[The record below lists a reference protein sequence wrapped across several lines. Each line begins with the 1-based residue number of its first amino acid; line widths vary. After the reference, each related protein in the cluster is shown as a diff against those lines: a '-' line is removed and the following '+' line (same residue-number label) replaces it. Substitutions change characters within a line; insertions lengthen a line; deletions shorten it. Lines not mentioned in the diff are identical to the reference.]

1 MGRLALSILLSLFV
15 FSVSAQ
21 DMVFCIK
28 LNRQIKGEFSDFYV
42 DNLGNIYLI
51 TLTNQIK
58 KINPGGDSA
67 GVFND
72 VKRFGK
78 ISYVDV
84 TNPLKILVYYKNFS
98 TILVLDRFLSVQ
110 NTIDLRKQNIL
121 QAKAV
126 GLSYD
131 NNIWV
136 FDELESKIKKIDESG
151 KVLLES
157 ADMRQS
163 LDETPSPVAVID
175 DNKSLYLYD
184 SRLGWFIFDYYG
196 AFRGKYAFTNWK
208 DVQVMNE
215 NLMGREDSCIV
226 LWSPKQLSFTKRKCI
241 NNLSA
246 ANKLQHQYN
255 KTYILFAD
263 RLEIYDAY

>member
-1 MGRLALSILLSLFV
+1 MGRLIFIISFLFLALNI
-15 FSVSAQ
+15 SAQ
-21 DMVFCIK
+21 DTAFRIK
-28 LNRQIKGEFSDFYV
+28 LNKQVKGAFRNFSV

-51 TLTNQIK
+51 TNNNQVK
-58 KINPGGDSA
+58 KLNPNGDSA

-84 TNPLKILVYYKNFS
+84 TNPLKILVYYKDFS
-98 TILVLDRFLSVQ
+98 SILVLDRFLSVQ

-121 QAKAV
+121 QATAI

-136 FDELESKIKKIDESG
+136 FDELDSKIKKIDETG

-163 LDETPSPVAVID
+163 LDETPSPAAIID
-175 DNKSLYLYD
+175 DSKSLYLYD
-184 SRLGWFIFDYYG
+184 NKLGWFVFDYYG
-196 AFRGKYAFTNWK
+196 AFRNKHSFPNWK
-208 DVQVMNE
+208 DVQVINE
-215 NLMGREDSCIV
+215 SLVGREDSCIV
-226 LWSPKQLSFTKRKCI
+226 SAKPKQLSFAKRKCI
-241 NNLSA
+241 VDISQA
-246 ANKLQHQYN
+246 YKLQHQFS
-255 KTYILFAD
+255 KTYILFPD

>member
-1 MGRLALSILLSLFV
+1 MGRLNFIISFLLLSITA
-15 FSVSAQ
+15 SAQ
-21 DMVFCIK
+21 DTSFRIK
-28 LNRQIKGEFSDFYV
+28 LNKPIKGEFRDFTV

-51 TLTNQIK
+51 AITNQVK
-58 KINPGGDSA
+58 KLNPNGDSVC
-67 GVFND
+67 VFND

-78 ISYVDV
+78 ISHVDV
-84 TNPLKILVYYKNFS
+84 TNPLKILVYYKDFS
-98 TILVLDRFLSVQ
+98 TILILDRFLSVQ

-121 QAKAV
+121 QAKAI

-136 FDELESKIKKIDESG
+136 FDEMESKIKKIDESG

-163 LDETPSPVAVID
+163 LDETPSPAAIID

-184 SRLGWFIFDYYG
+184 TKLGWFVFDYYG

-215 NLMGREDSCIV
+215 NLIGREDSCIV
-226 LWSPKQLSFTKRKCI
+226 SSKPKQLSFTKRKCI
-241 NNLSA
+241 INLSNA
-246 ANKLQHQYN
+246 SKLQHQFS
-255 KTYILFAD
+255 KTYILFPD